1 MEVVAVAVQDIYY
14 ELASDQSADVDKD
27 KLRNASP
34 LCTLTKYNSEK
45 YHQFRIDKLLKIL
58 NGHCVSQY

>member
-1 MEVVAVAVQDIYY
+1 MAVQDIYY

-34 LCTLTKYNSEK
+34 LFTPNTIQKNIIG
-45 YHQFRIDKLLKIL
+45 FT
-58 NGHCVSQY
+58 